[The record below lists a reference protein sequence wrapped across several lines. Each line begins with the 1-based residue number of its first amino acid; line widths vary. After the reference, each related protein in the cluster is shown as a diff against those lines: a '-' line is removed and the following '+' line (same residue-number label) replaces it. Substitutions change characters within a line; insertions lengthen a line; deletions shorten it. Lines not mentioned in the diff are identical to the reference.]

1 VSITKI
7 EINNV
12 TFPIKIDPIGAN
24 KQESLI
30 PLSDSNVNKKYI
42 KIR

>member
-1 VSITKI
+1 VRITKI
-7 EINNV
+7 KTNNI
-12 TFPIKIDPIGAN
+12 TFARKIDPIGAN